1 MPKNARKKP
10 NTPKRSVNLLC
21 RLTGSK
27 KNLKKLS
34 DLTTRVN
41 LVRNLSTNKEL
52 PVSTGAKLLGI
63 NRTSVYYGGIPVSE
77 EELECKSIIDHLHTD
92 NPTWGAR
99 QMSAQLKLRGYH
111 VGRRKASRYMREM
124 DITYIPMKHGF
135 LYLTAIIDWYSRCI
149 VGWDVDDTLDTTM
162 VINACK
168 KAFKVAKPLII
179 NSDQGSQFTSDKYI
193 DFIRNSGIRQSMD
206 GKSRWADNIMIERWF
221 RSFKYEEAYLT
232 EYANLKEARE
242 AIGRYIYTYNFER
255 CHQSIGNKR
264 PAEYL
269 EKKGDIKKPR
279 INTVMPKLIYV
290 YEDVNFDGSKHE
302 LVNCHYFGGDYA
314 GTEGTKELW
323 QEVFDFITESYDEEV
338 LEKIYI
344 NGDGADWIRT
354 GAGMHAKARFVLD
367 RFHMHK
373 YIISATSHLKDSAQD
388 ARSEIYRAING
399 KRKWVVEEAF
409 DKILHVTESE
419 TKAKAVESAKNYIL
433 GNWAG
438 IMESVRAKDKSLQ
451 CSAEGHVSH
460 IYSDRMSSRPLG

>member
-1 MPKNARKKP
+1 MS
-10 NTPKRSVNLLC
+10 RSRRNFSAEFKTNLVLQLLKGEKELNVLAVENDIQPNLL
-21 RLTGSK
+21 RNWKKEFLTNASLAFDNKREYNLREKLAEERKEKAEYAKKVGQLTMQVDWLK

-41 LVRNLSTNKEL
+41 LVRNLSTTKEL

-124 DITYIPMKHGF
+124 DITPIYPKMNLSKRMKQAKVCPYLLRNAVIDRPNQAWSIDITYIPMKHGF
-135 LYLTAIIDWYSRCI
+135 LYLTAIIEWYSCCI
-149 VGWDVDDTLDTTM
+149 VGWDVDDTLDTIM

-193 DFIRNSGIRQSMD
+193 DFIRDNGIRQSMD

-221 RSFKYEEAYLT
+221 RSFNYKEAYLT
-232 EYANLKEARE
+232 EYANLKEARK

-264 PAEYL
+264 PAEVYY
-269 EKKGDIKKPR
+269 P
-279 INTVMPKLIYV
+279 VMLL
-290 YEDVNFDGSKHE
+290 D
-302 LVNCHYFGGDYA
+302 
-314 GTEGTKELW
+314 T
-323 QEVFDFITESYDEEV
+323 
-338 LEKIYI
+338 
-344 NGDGADWIRT
+344 
-354 GAGMHAKARFVLD
+354 AR
-367 RFHMHK
+367 
-373 YIISATSHLKDSAQD
+373 AA
-388 ARSEIYRAING
+388 A
-399 KRKWVVEEAF
+399 
-409 DKILHVTESE
+409 
-419 TKAKAVESAKNYIL
+419 
-433 GNWAG
+433 
-438 IMESVRAKDKSLQ
+438 
-451 CSAEGHVSH
+451 
-460 IYSDRMSSRPLG
+460 

>member
-1 MPKNARKKP
+1 M
-10 NTPKRSVNLLC
+10 
-21 RLTGSK
+21 
-27 KNLKKLS
+27 S

-41 LVRNLSTNKEL
+41 LVRNLSTTKEL

-99 QMSAQLKLRGYH
+99 QMSAQLKLRGYQ
-111 VGRRKASRYMREM
+111 VGRRKAGRYMREM
-124 DITYIPMKHGF
+124 DITPIYPKMNLSKRMKQAKVCPYLLRNAVIDRPNQAWSIDITYLPMKHGF

-193 DFIRNSGIRQSMD
+193 DFICNNGIRQSMD

-255 CHQSIGNKR
+255 CPQSIGNKQ
-264 PAEYL
+264 PAEVYY
-269 EKKGDIKKPR
+269 P
-279 INTVMPKLIYV
+279 VMLL
-290 YEDVNFDGSKHE
+290 D
-302 LVNCHYFGGDYA
+302 A
-314 GTEGTKELW
+314 
-323 QEVFDFITESYDEEV
+323 
-338 LEKIYI
+338 
-344 NGDGADWIRT
+344 
-354 GAGMHAKARFVLD
+354 AR
-367 RFHMHK
+367 
-373 YIISATSHLKDSAQD
+373 AA
-388 ARSEIYRAING
+388 A
-399 KRKWVVEEAF
+399 
-409 DKILHVTESE
+409 
-419 TKAKAVESAKNYIL
+419 
-433 GNWAG
+433 
-438 IMESVRAKDKSLQ
+438 
-451 CSAEGHVSH
+451 
-460 IYSDRMSSRPLG
+460 

>member
-1 MPKNARKKP
+1 MS
-10 NTPKRSVNLLC
+10 RSRRNFSAEFKTNLVLQLLKGEKELNVLAVENDIQPNLL
-21 RLTGSK
+21 RNWKKEFLTNASLAFDNKREDNLREKLAEERKEKAEYAKKVGQLTMQVDWLK

-99 QMSAQLKLRGYH
+99 QMSAQLKLRGYQ
-111 VGRRKASRYMREM
+111 VGRRKAGRYMREM
-124 DITYIPMKHGF
+124 DITPIYPKMNLSKRMKQAKVCPYLLRNAVIDRSNQAWSIDITYLPMKHGF

-193 DFIRNSGIRQSMD
+193 EFIRDNGIRQSMD

-264 PAEYL
+264 PAEVYY
-269 EKKGDIKKPR
+269 P
-279 INTVMPKLIYV
+279 VMLL
-290 YEDVNFDGSKHE
+290 D
-302 LVNCHYFGGDYA
+302 A
-314 GTEGTKELW
+314 
-323 QEVFDFITESYDEEV
+323 
-338 LEKIYI
+338 
-344 NGDGADWIRT
+344 
-354 GAGMHAKARFVLD
+354 AR
-367 RFHMHK
+367 
-373 YIISATSHLKDSAQD
+373 AA
-388 ARSEIYRAING
+388 A
-399 KRKWVVEEAF
+399 
-409 DKILHVTESE
+409 
-419 TKAKAVESAKNYIL
+419 
-433 GNWAG
+433 
-438 IMESVRAKDKSLQ
+438 
-451 CSAEGHVSH
+451 
-460 IYSDRMSSRPLG
+460 

>member
-1 MPKNARKKP
+1 MSRISCATGRKNSLLMLLSHSIISGKTISGKNLPKNAREKP

-41 LVRNLSTNKEL
+41 LVRNLSTTKEL

-92 NPTWGAR
+92 NPTWGAC

-264 PAEYL
+264 PAEVYY
-269 EKKGDIKKPR
+269 P
-279 INTVMPKLIYV
+279 VMLL
-290 YEDVNFDGSKHE
+290 D
-302 LVNCHYFGGDYA
+302 A
-314 GTEGTKELW
+314 
-323 QEVFDFITESYDEEV
+323 
-338 LEKIYI
+338 
-344 NGDGADWIRT
+344 
-354 GAGMHAKARFVLD
+354 AR
-367 RFHMHK
+367 
-373 YIISATSHLKDSAQD
+373 AA
-388 ARSEIYRAING
+388 A
-399 KRKWVVEEAF
+399 
-409 DKILHVTESE
+409 
-419 TKAKAVESAKNYIL
+419 
-433 GNWAG
+433 
-438 IMESVRAKDKSLQ
+438 
-451 CSAEGHVSH
+451 
-460 IYSDRMSSRPLG
+460 